1 MHDDAHCC
9 TSKLISSGMSRGH
22 QLARRVQLW
31 SPRVEVREHGFGGGQ
46 PLANLASTRPQ
57 WLVQLCSKQNF
68 SIRYFEIP
76 PRGQSSF
83 EHHLHDHGVIILKGR
98 ARVLL
103 GWEVYKVGPG
113 DAIYIPQNEQHQLEN
128 IADEPLGFLCVNPSK
143 EWLQKIEPLKQG

>member
-1 MHDDAHCC
+1 MAH
-9 TSKLISSGMSRGH
+9 LVH
-22 QLARRVQLW
+22 
-31 SPRVEVREHGFGGGQ
+31 
-46 PLANLASTRPQ
+46 ASEE
-57 WLVQLCSKQNF
+57 LCSKQNF

-113 DAIYIPQNEQHQLEN
+113 DAIYIPQNEQHQLKN